1 MRKLFL
7 IPLMTLLSCVMAFAG
22 NVGTLQELKDAL
34 AAGGEITLTANI
46 ETTEALNVTQNT
58 VIDGAGFTI
67 KGSGART
74 NLVGENCWTSG
85 NYQTDYHKVVF
96 AVTAPEV
103 TFKNLTIDNNVNAAK
118 MVGIMTFDGVNSLTL
133 DACSIK
139 FSKKTSN
146 HIGVAV
152 YGTTAD
158 AMTLNI
164 KNNTTIDGTTSGYA
178 VVPMKKINA
187 TITGSTLKGY
197 SAMTFKYPLGLVI
210 ANRWADAFGTAN
222 IGARGSVINAAN
234 SNFQNENIHSGGS
247 NGYGVF
253 VCEEDGITVNL
264 NACEVNAQ
272 AIGNS
277 AQRVLFMSDY
287 TPMERRSEPSAL
299 NITGAS
305 TVYGCIAE
313 SRYWVPTDKA
323 DNLSAVN
330 NENVVTNNS
339 TKISVNIS
347 GGTFS
352 TDPNSVKIYY
362 NVTEVENGAPAETS
376 PAYEIEII
384 NGGVV
389 KDENDNN
396 IYVFSPYDYDRTIT
410 NSYGTICVEK
420 DGKFYGGTLY
430 TIEQIAGSQITLV
443 ETGNNDLVGGNAYVF
458 VANGSA
464 IHAVYNENASEKALV
479 TGEALVGA
487 YDQTEIT
494 ADPDFCILKNN
505 KYYHVDRAGI
515 YVGEHRAYINLGASV
530 TPSNAPAGRRRIVLH
545 EAVENTAT
553 ALDNVEAGAEA
564 QKVVIDGQ
572 VFIIRGEHMYNAAG
586 QVVK

>member
-7 IPLMTLLSCVMAFAG
+7 IPLMSLLTCVMAFAG

-34 AAGGEITLTANI
+34 AAGGEITLTADI

-58 VIDGAGFTI
+58 VIDGDNHTI

-74 NLVGENCWTSG
+74 NLEGENCWSSY

-103 TFKNLTIDNNVNAAK
+103 TFKNLTIDNNVNEAK
-118 MVGIMTFDGVNSLTL
+118 LVGIMTFDGVNSLTL

-139 FSKKTSN
+139 FSKTTSN

-164 KNNTTIDGTTSGYA
+164 KNNSTIDGTISGYA
-178 VVPMKKINA
+178 IVPLKKINA
-187 TITGSTLKGY
+187 TITGSTLKGF

-210 ANRWADAFGTAN
+210 ANRWADAFGTKN
-222 IGARGSVINAAN
+222 IGARGSVINATN
-234 SNFQNENIHSGGS
+234 SNFQNENIHSGES

-264 NACEVNAQ
+264 NACTVNAQ
-272 AIGNS
+272 ATGNS
-277 AQRVLFMSDY
+277 AQRVLYMSDY
-287 TPMERRSEPSAL
+287 TPTSRRSEPSAL

-313 SRYWVPTDKA
+313 SRYWVPTDQA

-330 NENVVTNNS
+330 NSNVVTNS

-352 TDPNSVKIYY
+352 TDPNSIKIYY
-362 NVTEVENGAPAETS
+362 NVTEVENKTPAETS
-376 PAYEIEII
+376 PAYTVDII

-389 KDENDNN
+389 KDENNTN
-396 IYVFSPYDYDRTIT
+396 TYVFSPYDYDRTIT
-410 NSYGTICVEK
+410 NSYGTICVDK

-430 TIEQIAGSQITLV
+430 TIDQIANSTITLV
-443 ETGNNDLVGGNAYVF
+443 ETGNNDLVGGKAYVF
-458 VANGSA
+458 IANGST
-464 IHAVYNENASEKALV
+464 IHAVYNENASAKALV
-479 TGEALVGA
+479 TNEALVGA
-487 YDQTEIT
+487 YDQTEI
-494 ADPDFCILKNN
+494 DQNSDFCILKDN
-505 KYYHVDRAGI
+505 KYYHVDRTGV
-515 YVGEHRAYINLGASV
+515 YVGEHRAYINLAANVVPSKASA
-530 TPSNAPAGRRRIVLH
+530 SRRRIVLH

-572 VFIIRGEHMYNAAG
+572 VFIFRGEHMYNAAG